1 MVQQTKTEQPE
12 LLLQVGDDDR
22 ENQLVLE
29 TEQEAIAD
37 LPQDESPLKK
47 PKKSKRSLLRWI
59 VYGGLGLGILALVI
73 PALVIQAVGCG
84 GNKARNA
91 EGKTYV
97 GTMNRAQQ
105 AFWLEKSAFAKSIPA
120 LDIGIQEETSNFKYE
135 IQRLPLVSYQY
146 AIPKNDK
153 VKGFV
158 GAVFV
163 VVPENNQMP
172 KPNQAVQDATQPN
185 LDAASENKAN
195 QSETQPTQQAATNEI
210 TTVTVICE
218 SQGTGLQEKLSK
230 PLLQNGNPTCPE
242 GTLLIN

>member
-1 MVQQTKTEQPE
+1 MIQQTKTKQPE
-12 LLLQVGDDDR
+12 LLLQVED
-22 ENQLVLE
+22 EAQLVLE

-37 LPQDESPLKK
+37 LPQDESLLQK

-59 VYGGLGLGILALVI
+59 VYGGLGFGILALVL
-73 PALVIQAVGCG
+73 PAFLIQAIGC
-84 GNKARNA
+84 GNKARNS

-97 GTMNRAQQ
+97 GSMNRAQQ

-120 LDIGIQEETSNFKYE
+120 LDMGISEETSNFKYE

-163 VVPENNQMP
+163 VAPESN
-172 KPNQAVQDATQPN
+172 
-185 LDAASENKAN
+185 
-195 QSETQPTQQAATNEI
+195 SETKEI
-210 TTVTVICE
+210 TKEIITVTILCE
-218 SQGTGLQEKLSK
+218 SQGTGLQEKLSN
-230 PLLQNGNPTCPE
+230 PSFQNGKPTCPE
-242 GTLLIN
+242 GTLSIN

>member
-1 MVQQTKTEQPE
+1 MVQQTKKEQPE
-12 LLLQVGDDDR
+12 LLLQVDDDDR

-37 LPQDESPLKK
+37 LPQDELPLQK
-47 PKKSKRSLLRWI
+47 PKKTKRSLLRWI
-59 VYGGLGLGILALVI
+59 VYGGLGFGILAIVL
-73 PALVIQAVGCG
+73 PAFLGQSVGC
-84 GNKARNA
+84 GNKARNY

-97 GTMNRAQQ
+97 GSMNRAQQ

-120 LDIGIQEETSNFKYE
+120 LDLGIQEETSNFKYE

-163 VVPENNQMP
+163 VAPENNP
-172 KPNQAVQDATQPN
+172 ENN
-185 LDAASENKAN
+185 SEKR
-195 QSETQPTQQAATNEI
+195 EI
-210 TTVTVICE
+210 TTVAILCE

-230 PLLQNGNPTCPE
+230 PSLQNGKPTCAE
-242 GTLLIN
+242 GTLSLN

>member
-1 MVQQTKTEQPE
+1 MVQQSKTKQPE
-12 LLLQVGDDDR
+12 LLMQVGDDDQQ
-22 ENQLVLE
+22 NQLVLE
-29 TEQEAIAD
+29 PEQEAIAD
-37 LPQDESPLKK
+37 LPQDESPIQK

-73 PALVIQAVGCG
+73 PAFLGQTVGCG

-97 GTMNRAQQ
+97 GSMNRAQQ
-105 AFWLEKSAFAKSIPA
+105 AFWLEKSAFANSIPA
-120 LDIGIQEETSNFKYE
+120 LDMGIKEETSNFKYE

-163 VVPENNQMP
+163 VVPE
-172 KPNQAVQDATQPN
+172 DTQT
-185 LDAASENKAN
+185 EKK
-195 QSETQPTQQAATNEI
+195 EI
-210 TTVTVICE
+210 TTVAILCE

-230 PLLQNGNPTCPE
+230 PSFQNGKPACPE
-242 GTLLIN
+242 GTLSLN

>member
-12 LLLQVGDDDR
+12 LLLQAGDDDR

-37 LPQDESPLKK
+37 LPQDKLPLQK
-47 PKKSKRSLLRWI
+47 PKKTKRSLLRWI
-59 VYGGLGLGILALVI
+59 VYGGLGFGILAIAL
-73 PALVIQAVGCG
+73 PAFLGQTVGCG

-97 GTMNRAQQ
+97 GSMNRAQQ

-120 LDIGIQEETSNFKYE
+120 LDMGISEETSNFKYK

-163 VVPENNQMP
+163 IVPEDNQTE
-172 KPNQAVQDATQPN
+172 K
-185 LDAASENKAN
+185 K
-195 QSETQPTQQAATNEI
+195 EI
-210 TTVTVICE
+210 TTVTILCE

-230 PLLQNGNPTCPE
+230 PSLQNGKPTCAE
-242 GTLLIN
+242 GTLSLN

>member
-1 MVQQTKTEQPE
+1 MVQQSKTKQPE
-12 LLLQVGDDDR
+12 LLLQVGDDD
-22 ENQLVLE
+22 QQTKLVLE

-37 LPQDESPLKK
+37 LPQDASPLQK

-59 VYGGLGLGILALVI
+59 IYGGLGFGILAIVL
-73 PALVIQAVGCG
+73 PAFLGQTVGCG

-120 LDIGIQEETSNFKYE
+120 LDIGIQEETSSFKYE

-163 VVPENNQMP
+163 VVPE
-172 KPNQAVQDATQPN
+172 DTQT
-185 LDAASENKAN
+185 EKK
-195 QSETQPTQQAATNEI
+195 EI
-210 TTVTVICE
+210 TTVTILCE

-230 PLLQNGNPTCPE
+230 PSLQNGKPICPE
-242 GTLLIN
+242 GTLSLN